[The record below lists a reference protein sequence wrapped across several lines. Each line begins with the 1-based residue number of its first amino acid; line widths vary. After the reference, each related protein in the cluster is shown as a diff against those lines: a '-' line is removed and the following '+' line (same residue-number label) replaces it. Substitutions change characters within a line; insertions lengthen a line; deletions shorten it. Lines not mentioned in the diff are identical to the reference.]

1 MPAVHRVFCPFIRAE
16 NTVTID
22 FGASLSNQFWVQ
34 FSLALFVLTA
44 TVVFIDQY
52 KRGIFRTFR
61 AKLLR
66 RKLAALLTSLLPV
79 IVNELSREQADLF
92 AIFRL
97 RADVELLMKK
107 GYLLFSEER
116 FLVSDF
122 LARLSS
128 LLAKYD
134 ARLVTANDVDEITLA
149 GQRAILELTEIGF

>member
-1 MPAVHRVFCPFIRAE
+1 M
-16 NTVTID
+16 
-22 FGASLSNQFWVQ
+22 SNQFWVQ
-34 FSLALFVLTA
+34 FSLALFVLAA

-66 RKLAALLTSLLPV
+66 RKLVALLTSLLPV
-79 IVNELSREQADLF
+79 VVNELPRDQADLF

-97 RADVELLMKK
+97 RADVEMLMNK

-122 LARLSS
+122 LAKLSS

-134 ARLVTANDVDEITLA
+134 AKQVTKMDVDEIALA

>member
-1 MPAVHRVFCPFIRAE
+1 M
-16 NTVTID
+16 
-22 FGASLSNQFWVQ
+22 SNQFWVQ
-34 FSLALFVLTA
+34 FSLALLLLTT

-66 RKLAALLTSLLPV
+66 RNLAALLTSLLPV
-79 IVNELSREQADLF
+79 IVNELPHDQADLF

-97 RADVELLMKK
+97 RADLEALMKK

-122 LARLSS
+122 LARLSR

-134 ARLVTANDVDEITLA
+134 AKQVTEDDVDEIALA